1 MAKRPILHRLR
12 AAAKALGLPF
22 PGHAYAYDIH
32 PVGGPWWN
40 GINGNKVSA
49 DTNTWWNGINGN
61 KVSADT
67 NSIVTSVTRWVGKT
81 FSEAPVR
88 VWQKTA
94 DDERIIHNHPLALLA
109 EQPNPFYGAPTMWK
123 AVLIDYML
131 TGNAYLKKV
140 RGGRSGTVLELW
152 WMPAVLM

>member
-32 PVGGPWWN
+32 PVGGP
-40 GINGNKVSA
+40 
-49 DTNTWWNGINGN
+49 WWNGINGN